1 MTEDLRE
8 PTRAALE
15 HAYTVL
21 IADCTAE
28 LRFDDH
34 SLPLRYVVD
43 NETGRLITS
52 LPVAAL
58 LAVENVLFVPA
69 ETDDAL
75 QLMTSPEE
83 IPESTATD
91 RFLAFHGEPEHVRW
105 AACWID
111 SARHGPWVFDGDAMM
126 RPNPLAA
133 REPALCKA
141 INADGARLAA
151 LCLKRAGV
159 AAPSPVC
166 VGVDPLGVHVRA
178 RFGVIRIAFA
188 EPATDEEAVRAAI
201 EGMLHTSHKT

>member
-21 IADCTAE
+21 IADCSAE

-34 SLPLRYVVD
+34 SLPVRHVVD

-69 ETDDAL
+69 ETDEAL
-75 QLMTSPEE
+75 QLMISPEE
-83 IPESTATD
+83 IPESTVTD

-126 RPNPLAA
+126 RPNPLAPD
-133 REPALCKA
+133 EPALCKA
-141 INADGARLAA
+141 LNADAATLAA
-151 LCLKRAGV
+151 LCHRRAGV
-159 AAPSPVC
+159 AVPSPVC
-166 VGVDPLGVHVRA
+166 VGVDPLGFHIRA
-178 RFGVIRIAFA
+178 RFGVIRIPFPDPLADA
-188 EPATDEEAVRAAI
+188 QALRA
-201 EGMLHTSHKT
+201 MLDRMLDPTA